1 VACGVGG
8 GLALRRA
15 AAGGWT
21 THVFEQL
28 ALAALAVIAW
38 FVADEA
44 GGNGFITAFV
54 GGGAAG
60 VAIGPELRDRV
71 LEFAGE
77 EGELLN
83 LAVFLLFGVFAWQ
96 ALGDAT
102 WQIVLY
108 AALSLTVVRMVPV
121 AIAVI
126 GLRLRP
132 STIAFLGWFGPR
144 GLASVILAL
153 VVVEEGPELTGS
165 RSCSSR

>member
-1 VACGVGG
+1 
-8 GLALRRA
+8 
-15 AAGGWT
+15 
-21 THVFEQL
+21 
-28 ALAALAVIAW
+28 
-38 FVADEA
+38 
-44 GGNGFITAFV
+44 
-54 GGGAAG
+54 

-71 LEFAGE
+71 LEFAEE

-83 LAVFLLFGVFAWQ
+83 LAVFLLFGIFAWQ

-153 VVVEEGPELTGS
+153 VVVEEEPELTGLS
-165 RSCSSR
+165 QLFLTMTVAVLLSVLAHGITAAPLTRRYARVASALGPGAPELETLELPTRRRSGPKPFGC